1 VTTPHADTVARSET
15 VAAPEIAVDAA
26 AGTALWH
33 TIMRGGLIGSAFR
46 LVTLL
51 VSFVVTPIAIT
62 HAGTTSYGLFA
73 SLTAFAGLLTFADLG
88 IGNGAIRE
96 IIASRRDPSSG
107 SESDVIATALTVLS
121 IAGAA
126 VAALGV
132 VAALLVP
139 WQSLLNAPAGSGTTL
154 RWAVAFGSLAIGC
167 AVPGALA
174 QRVLL
179 ARQQPGRASAWISLG
194 SIAGSIAVLVAVLAG
209 HHVPAM
215 VAAQLGG
222 PAVIALV
229 SLWVVATRGGWARST
244 ARASKTVALRLLAGG
259 RLFAFLQI
267 VAVVNFEV
275 DNLVVARLRGPT
287 DVTTFA
293 ATGRLFAIP
302 ITLGT
307 MFFLPLWA
315 GFADAWQRHDIGWLR
330 SAFRRSTRIGF
341 GAAIPVAC
349 LAAIF
354 GRWAIRTWTHHAVT
368 PSLSLVIASCI
379 WLVIYALNQ
388 PQAMLLNGMHDAR
401 FQIRSATLN
410 LAANLPLSV
419 LFTIK
424 FGISGPIWGTI
435 CAQLIC
441 ALIPATYRIRRLLHA
456 TA

>member
-121 IAGAA
+121 IAG
-126 VAALGV
+126 
-132 VAALLVP
+132 LLVP

-302 ITLGT
+302 WHDVLPAALGRLCRRLAT
-307 MFFLPLWA
+307 PRHRLAPLGFPAVHSNRLWCRHTCRLPRGHIRALGDSYLDPSRRHTISVPCHCVVHLA
-315 GFADAWQRHDIGWLR
+315 RDLRAEPTTGDAPQRH
-330 SAFRRSTRIGF
+330 A
-341 GAAIPVAC
+341 
-349 LAAIF
+349 
-354 GRWAIRTWTHHAVT
+354 
-368 PSLSLVIASCI
+368 
-379 WLVIYALNQ
+379 
-388 PQAMLLNGMHDAR
+388 
-401 FQIRSATLN
+401 
-410 LAANLPLSV
+410 
-419 LFTIK
+419 
-424 FGISGPIWGTI
+424 
-435 CAQLIC
+435 
-441 ALIPATYRIRRLLHA
+441 
-456 TA
+456 